1 MAANK
6 KLTKILAGRT
16 ALRIAWQGATAVV
29 QFDDGSTMTV
39 QTAADAPAGPTQTSP
54 AGSSPGA
61 ATGGPGAL
69 GRVRAVRQQ
78 DTTLDLDFESG
89 PPLTLRTAEP
99 TSSVLVRARDQT
111 LEYAD

>member
-1 MAANK
+1 MSANK

-16 ALRIAWQGATAVV
+16 ALRVAWQGATAVV

-39 QTAADAPAGPTQTSP
+39 QTAANAAGGATQ
-54 AGSSPGA
+54 ASPGGPSLGTA
-61 ATGGPGAL
+61 AGVL
-69 GRVRAVRQQ
+69 GRVRGVRQQ

-89 PPLTLRTAEP
+89 PTLTLRTAEP

>member
-6 KLTKILAGRT
+6 KLTKVLAGRT
-16 ALRIAWQGATAVV
+16 AVRLVWQGATAVV

-39 QTAADAPAGPTQTSP
+39 QTAADAAGGANQASP
-54 AGSSPGA
+54 AGSPPGA
-61 ATGGPGAL
+61 AAGAAGGL
-69 GRVRAVRQQ
+69 GRVRGVRQQ
-78 DTTLDLDFESG
+78 DTTLNVDFYSG
-89 PPLTLRTAEP
+89 STLTLRTAEP

>member
-6 KLTKILAGRT
+6 KLTKVLAGRT
-16 ALRIAWQGATAVV
+16 AVRIVWQGATAVV

-39 QTAADAPAGPTQTSP
+39 QTAADASDGATQAPP
-54 AGSSPGA
+54 AGSPSAAVAGGA
-61 ATGGPGAL
+61 GAL
-69 GRVRAVRQQ
+69 GRVRGVRQQ

-89 PPLTLRTAEP
+89 STLTLRTAEP